1 MRIPRHVAII
11 PDGNRR
17 WAVREG
23 KKKEEGYRDGIG
35 PGLEAFRILRELGV
49 EELTYYGFTADN
61 VKRPTGQRI
70 AFTEACVKAVKV
82 LSGDRKS
89 VV

>member
-35 PGLEAFRILRELGV
+35 PGLESLVPIAANSISGLVRTIKIKLAQISNMRLRQML
-49 EELTYYGFTADN
+49 
-61 VKRPTGQRI
+61 
-70 AFTEACVKAVKV
+70 
-82 LSGDRKS
+82 DR
-89 VV
+89 